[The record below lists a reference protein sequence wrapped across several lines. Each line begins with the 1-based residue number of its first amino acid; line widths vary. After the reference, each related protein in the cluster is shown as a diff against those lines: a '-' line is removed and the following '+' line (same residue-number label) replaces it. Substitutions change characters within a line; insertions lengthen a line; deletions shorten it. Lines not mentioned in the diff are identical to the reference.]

1 MKKMKQLLVYSASA
15 CILILSACTNNNKV
29 TSTTEVK
36 ILTKMTE
43 STTEVTLQTALAS
56 IYNYGNFW
64 RSQPNSGSYINKVT
78 RAFLIPGTDLVNV
91 LKPNPGANLLGQCE
105 YNQAR
110 AYLGIDS
117 TNTIHLYLTP
127 VDANG
132 NDVIL
137 TNDQGQQIVYDLTS
151 PCPVTCE
158 PTSVLY
164 KAFDNGN

>member
-1 MKKMKQLLVYSASA
+1 MKKLLVYSATVS
-15 CILILSACTNNNKV
+15 ILILSACSNNTKQADQSEANAISPMSG
-29 TSTTEVK
+29 STTEV
-36 ILTKMTE
+36 L
-43 STTEVTLQTALAS
+43 LQDALSAIS
-56 IYNYGNFW
+56 NYGNFW